1 MSEPGQTAP
10 QKRLG
15 DRAQVRRAAIVIE
28 QHKRFG
34 RVKEVRIGAEIR
46 DVSVTGALVA
56 VQVPAPLLV
65 GQVCDLEISG
75 QRGRMRIRRL
85 TPAESELMCGVEF
98 VDPRPA
104 FLPTIYQWL
113 GRDELDD
120 SQMH

>member
-1 MSEPGQTAP
+1 MNEPGRTAP

-15 DRAQVRRAAIVIE
+15 ERAQVRRAAIVIE

-46 DVSVTGALVA
+46 DVSVTGALLA
-56 VQVPAPLLV
+56 VQAAAPLAV

-75 QRGRMRIRRL
+75 QRGRMRVRRL
-85 TPAESELMCGVEF
+85 TPAEAELMCGVEF

-104 FLPTIYQWL
+104 FLPTIHQWL
-113 GRDELDD
+113 GRDGLDD
-120 SQMH
+120 THMY